1 MSTTFICIIYLGY
14 HKLMVMILSRVGGV
28 HVTKITGSRSDLFA
42 LHLQSLLKK
51 AVFWDV
57 APCRSGVNRRFG
69 GTYRLH
75 IQGRGEKIRKSLLP

>member
-1 MSTTFICIIYLGY
+1 MGGPREMWEDSCAGRGLTVCAI
-14 HKLMVMILSRVGGV
+14 KLMMIILVRFEVFTA
-28 HVTKITGSRSDLFA
+28 VTM
-42 LHLQSLLKK
+42 KK

-75 IQGRGEKIRKSLLP
+75 IQGRGEK